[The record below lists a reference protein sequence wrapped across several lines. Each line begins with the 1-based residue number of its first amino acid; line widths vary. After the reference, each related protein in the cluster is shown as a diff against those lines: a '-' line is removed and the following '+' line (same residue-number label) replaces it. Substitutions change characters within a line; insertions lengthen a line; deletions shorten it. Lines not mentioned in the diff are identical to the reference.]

1 MSLVRVLLFWD
12 MVYFVLMREWD
23 GREQVFRNEWE

>member
-12 MVYFVLMREWD
+12 MVYFVLMQDWD